1 MAVSNEMSFILY
13 IMNINYNILF
23 YLSVII
29 FPLGIFSN
37 TISILVFMRKQFAKY
52 NIGFFNI
59 YIAISNNILL
69 FLSFFV
75 YYSQS
80 KNNDIL
86 VWSEFTC
93 KFFNYVIRVFVV
105 NNSWLNVLI
114 AFDRWLCIKYPNKYK
129 FMENRKFMYLYLVL
143 IMLFSMICH
152 SSNLLLNIVSTTSF
166 NPSTNQTTTTKL
178 CTTNEIIVNIRDG
191 LTIIFR
197 SILPF
202 IVMLILN
209 ISLIRNLLNMKKKL
223 NMTRSLSRELNF
235 SFSIIAL
242 NILFLISILPNMVC
256 LILLNIYQ
264 YGFKSQLT
272 SKNLVIIN
280 LAFSAS
286 LYFLTYNFSF
296 PFFVNLKF
304 NKLFRK
310 EFLLLLKNLRS
321 KIKNCSL

>member
-1 MAVSNEMSFILY
+1 
-13 IMNINYNILF
+13 
-23 YLSVII
+23 
-29 FPLGIFSN
+29 
-37 TISILVFMRKQFAKY
+37 
-52 NIGFFNI
+52 
-59 YIAISNNILL
+59 
-69 FLSFFV
+69 
-75 YYSQS
+75 
-80 KNNDIL
+80 
-86 VWSEFTC
+86 
-93 KFFNYVIRVFVV
+93 
-105 NNSWLNVLI
+105 
-114 AFDRWLCIKYPNKYK
+114 
-129 FMENRKFMYLYLVL
+129 MENRKFMYLYLVL

>member
-1 MAVSNEMSFILY
+1 
-13 IMNINYNILF
+13 
-23 YLSVII
+23 
-29 FPLGIFSN
+29 
-37 TISILVFMRKQFAKY
+37 
-52 NIGFFNI
+52 
-59 YIAISNNILL
+59 
-69 FLSFFV
+69 
-75 YYSQS
+75 
-80 KNNDIL
+80 
-86 VWSEFTC
+86 
-93 KFFNYVIRVFVV
+93 
-105 NNSWLNVLI
+105 
-114 AFDRWLCIKYPNKYK
+114 
-129 FMENRKFMYLYLVL
+129 MEKRKFMYLYLIL

-152 SSNLLLNIVSTTSF
+152 SSNLLLNIVSTISY
-166 NPSTNQTTTTKL
+166 NPTTNQTTTTKF
-178 CTTNEIIVNIRDG
+178 CTTNEIIINLRDG

-202 IVMLILN
+202 IVMIILN
-209 ISLIRNLLNMKKKL
+209 ISLIRNLFIMKKKF

-242 NILFLISILPNMVC
+242 NVLFLISILPNIVC

-280 LAFSAS
+280 LTFSVS
-286 LYFLTYNFSF
+286 IFFLTYNYVF

-310 EFLLLLKNLRS
+310 ELVLFLKNLRS